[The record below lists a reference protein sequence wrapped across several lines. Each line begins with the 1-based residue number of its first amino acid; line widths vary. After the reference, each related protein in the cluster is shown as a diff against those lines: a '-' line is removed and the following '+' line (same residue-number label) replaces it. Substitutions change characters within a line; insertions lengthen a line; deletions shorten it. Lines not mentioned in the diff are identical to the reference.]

1 MLDVRSLLADN
12 GVMNAVRIHRK
23 VESETL
29 HLPELRFMIGKQ
41 VKIIVVEEPAPATP
55 PNNLSFL
62 QSIAGKDLID
72 TDALKQLRHASM
84 I

>member
-1 MLDVRSLLADN
+1 
-12 GVMNAVRIHRK
+12 MNAVRIHRK

-29 HLPELRFMIGKQ
+29 RLPELRSMIGKQ
-41 VKIIVVEEPAPATP
+41 VEIIVMEEPAPASP
-55 PNNLSFL
+55 LSDLSLL

-72 TDALKQLRHASM
+72 PDALKQLRHASM